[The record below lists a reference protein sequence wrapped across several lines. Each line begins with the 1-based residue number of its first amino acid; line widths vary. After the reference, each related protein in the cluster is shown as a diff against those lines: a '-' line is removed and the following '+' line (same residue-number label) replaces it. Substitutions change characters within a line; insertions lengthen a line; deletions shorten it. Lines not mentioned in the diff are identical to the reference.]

1 MSTHFDIFGLKPSVD
16 VDVKA
21 LEASYRK
28 LSLELHPDRNPD
40 ARVQAA
46 EKSASLNEAFK
57 VLKDPVRRAFYLL
70 RLNGVD
76 LEREESGAQ
85 GRNLGLPMEFLEQ
98 ILDQREALDEARQ
111 RKDPAAARR
120 MGESIRQQM
129 DRALTEAFAA
139 LRAAPVMI
147 ATAKDQLARVRYY
160 QRFLEEVEAIEEA
173 VA

>member
-1 MSTHFDIFGLKPSVD
+1 MSTHFDIFGLEPTVD

-28 LSLELHPDRNPD
+28 KSLELHPDRNPN
-40 ARVQAA
+40 ARVEAA
-46 EKSASLNEAFK
+46 ANTASLNEAFK
-57 VLKDPVRRAFYLL
+57 VLKDPIRRAFYLL

-76 LEREESGAQ
+76 LERECAGPQ

-129 DRALTEAFAA
+129 DRAVATASQA
-139 LRAAPVMI
+139 LREKQVEV
-147 ATAKDQLARVRYY
+147 AKEQLAQVRYY

>member
-1 MSTHFDIFGLKPSVD
+1 MSSYFDIFGLEPTVD

-28 LSLELHPDRNPD
+28 KSLELHPDRNPN
-40 ARVQAA
+40 ARVEAA
-46 EKSASLNEAFK
+46 ANTASLNEAFK
-57 VLKDPVRRAFYLL
+57 VLKDPIRRAFYLL
-70 RLNGVD
+70 RLSGVD
-76 LEREESGAQ
+76 LEREEAGPQ

-98 ILDQREALDEARQ
+98 ILDQREALDDARQ

-129 DRALTEAFAA
+129 DQAVAQANQA
-139 LRAAPVMI
+139 LREKQTEV
-147 ATAKDQLARVRYY
+147 AKEQLSRVRYY